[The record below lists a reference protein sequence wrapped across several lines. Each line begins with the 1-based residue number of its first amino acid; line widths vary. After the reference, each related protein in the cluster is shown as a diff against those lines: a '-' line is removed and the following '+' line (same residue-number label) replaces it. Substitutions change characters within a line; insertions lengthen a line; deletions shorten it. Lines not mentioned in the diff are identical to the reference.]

1 MFNVVVFPAPF
12 GPKIPK
18 ISPLSTIILM
28 SLTTLFFLNDFFKP
42 WNSSM
47 ILSMSLTL
55 QLNCWINYPIWYTP
69 YLNTA
74 TIWLISEFNLLA
86 SLELTEYLLLL
97 KLWKPLPSSH
107 FFSFVIFHE
116 YQTKRWICIFISNN
130 YNNIFF
136 EFTFFFLFFLLFEN
150 EYSTQFS
157 DSNSDNWNQNH
168 HNSAKH
174 FPN

>member
-1 MFNVVVFPAPF
+1 
-12 GPKIPK
+12 
-18 ISPLSTIILM
+18 
-28 SLTTLFFLNDFFKP
+28 
-42 WNSSM
+42 
-47 ILSMSLTL
+47 MSLTL

-136 EFTFFFLFFLLFEN
+136 EFSFFFLFFYFLRMNTVHNFPIQTAIIEIKITIIALSTFQINSSSHMFPTRLLIPK
-150 EYSTQFS
+150 S
-157 DSNSDNWNQNH
+157 
-168 HNSAKH
+168 
-174 FPN
+174 